1 MAPVALLSVSDK
13 SGLVPLAEALHR
25 THGYQ
30 LLSSG
35 GTAKVLEQAGLP
47 VTRVSEHTGAPEI
60 LGGRVKTLHPRVHG
74 GILAK
79 RGDASHQADLEQQ
92 NIAPIDVVVVN
103 LYPFRET
110 IARPDVTWDQ
120 AIENIDIGGP
130 AMVRAA
136 AKNHADVAVL
146 TSPDQY
152 DRLLTAMA
160 ESGGSVPSELRRQ
173 LALEAFQHTAS
184 YDTAISRWMADQTAA
199 EDSPWLEAVPLRQTL
214 RYGEN
219 PHQKARWFSHP
230 KQGWGGAIQ
239 LQGKELSTN
248 NLLDLE
254 AALATVREFGYGA
267 DGSAPALQPAAVVVK
282 HPNPCGVAIGASIPA
297 ALTRAL
303 DADRVSAFGGIIAIN
318 GVVEATAARELTS
331 LFLECV
337 VAPGFTPEARE
348 VLAAKAN
355 LRLLELAPQ
364 AIDLAGPDHVRSILG
379 GLLVQDLDDQAIT
392 PADWTVASQ
401 RPPTPQEK
409 QDLEFAWRLVRHVR
423 SNAIVVA
430 KDGQSLGVGAG
441 QMNRVGSAR
450 IALEAA
456 GEKAQGAVLASD
468 GFFPFDDTVRLAAS
482 HGITAVIHPGGSM
495 RDADSIKAC
504 DELGLAMQ
512 LTGRRHFLH

>member
-173 LALEAFQHTAS
+173 LALEAFQHTAA

-199 EDSPWLEAVPLRQTL
+199 EDSPWLEAAPLRQTL

-267 DGSAPALQPAAVVVK
+267 DCSAPALQPAAVVVK
-282 HPNPCGVAIGASIPA
+282 HTNPCGVAIGASIPA

-337 VAPGFTPEARE
+337 VAPGFTPESRE

-379 GLLVQDLDDQAIT
+379 GLLVQELDDQAIT

-456 GEKAQGAVLASD
+456 GQKAQGAVLASD